1 MYIYI
6 LFYKDIIFGNR
17 RSKGHYVL
25 NLKTLNSD
33 TVLYCNEPNFWRRFE
48 LFWFNR
54 IQSEK
59 RVWYDDLPRENHCF
73 ILTDPYWIERGWSGI
88 KQVLAV
94 WNPKWIW
101 GYIFKDLSYIHKYN
115 NTRSWLSLKWV
126 PKCKTWM
133 TIDFDGSWIWSN

>member
-1 MYIYI
+1 MNSIS
-6 LFYKDIIFGNR
+6 LIFCFEMSSIQYLHFDQYTRELRGEQSR
-17 RSKGHYVL
+17 
-25 NLKTLNSD
+25 
-33 TVLYCNEPNFWRRFE
+33 CNEPNFWRRLE
-48 LFWFNR
+48 LYWFNR

-73 ILTDPYWIERGWSGI
+73 ILTNPYWIERGWSGI